1 MKKKVILYILLASL
15 VAPAL
20 TACGNKQQDGPISV
34 EQFGDL
40 DATEKNEP
48 EEDNSEA
55 SLPTYDAQGASQPT
69 PYSKDRKIQI
79 KGSYYKEQ
87 LSARPR
93 RAFDSIYSAANNRI
107 ETVEFETSQ
116 LITPSEL
123 KNVMNILFLDCPEVF
138 WLDSSYSYEV
148 NEDGYVRKVQ
158 IYYNM
163 SEEDVTKYQDSNAL
177 EKPRKMDYVKK
188 NDWESIKSVIQDI
201 MSKSQNYQSVLIT
214 NDGYDY
220 NCMHPFT
227 YSGKN
232 SIGNSKLVAYWLRQY
247 GIDCTV
253 AVGELVSDDMTNKG
267 YEMVTDYFRFCEE
280 SQDGGVYHVRFNY
293 STYWMWNIVK
303 IDDKW
308 YAVDVTYSKL
318 IASESDARTGN
329 PTLYLYFVP
338 DRTIAQTRLFYMNEE
353 ILGQAPACNDVNYM
367 ETYRNGQ
374 FILSHTETQALMRL
388 KQIISEI
395 VSNNST
401 KVMYQFED
409 EQTFNYFV
417 NNLDEQITIYN
428 ETYGNP
434 IGSYKVEENRD
445 SLMLSIYDIINNYRN

>member
-1 MKKKVILYILLASL
+1 MKKKVVLYLLLASL
-15 VAPAL
+15 ALPL
-20 TACGNKQQDGPISV
+20 TACGNNQQEGPVSV
-34 EQFGDL
+34 EEFGDVE
-40 DATEKNEP
+40 ATEKNET

-55 SLPTYDAQGASQPT
+55 NLPTYDAQGASQPT
-69 PYSKDRKIQI
+69 PYTKDRKIQT
-79 KGSYYKEQ
+79 KSSYYKEQ

-93 RAFDSIYSAANNRI
+93 RAFDAIYAAANNRI
-107 ETVEFETSQ
+107 ETVEFEASQ

-123 KNVMNILFLDCPEVF
+123 KNIMNILFLDCPEIF

-148 NEDGYVRKVQ
+148 NEDGYARKVQ

-163 SEEDVTKYQDSNAL
+163 SEEDVAKYQDQNAT
-177 EKPRKMDYVKK
+177 EKPRKMDYVK
-188 NDWESIKSVIQDI
+188 NDDWYSIKMVIQDI
-201 MSKSQNYQSVLIT
+201 MSKNQSYQSVILT
-214 NDGYDY
+214 NDGYNFD
-220 NCMHPFT
+220 CMHPFV

-247 GIDCTV
+247 GIECTV
-253 AVGELVSDDMTNKG
+253 ALGELVSDEMTNKG
-267 YEMVTDYFRFCEE
+267 YEMVTDYLRFCEE
-280 SQDGGVYHVRFNY
+280 SQDGGTFHVKFNY
-293 STYWMWNIVK
+293 SAYWMWNIVK

-308 YAVDVTYSKL
+308 YAIDTTYSQL
-318 IASESDARTGN
+318 ISDESKARIGK
-329 PTLYLYFVP
+329 PSSYLYFVP

-367 ETYRNGQ
+367 ETYRSGQ
-374 FILSHTETQALMRL
+374 FILPHTETQALMRL

-395 VSNNST
+395 VSTNAT